1 MQITKIQGL
10 SKWDNELK
18 KVRDCVLGSPFV
30 KAERETYLPNPS
42 NIPAGLKNAAEQ
54 IKAKKAYEDYL
65 NRAEFDDFTGQTLRV
80 MLGKMSL
87 DKAIIKVPKPLDY
100 LLASADGDGLS
111 YRGLMENAFQ
121 NVAPAKWHVVLTEWI
136 GASNLPD
143 NPTKSDA
150 TRANMR
156 VVFREYNR
164 ESVKDYNY
172 EKING
177 VYQLSLLVLSQVS
190 EDVEKTANGIKRVR
204 REEDLILGLNA
215 KGNYY
220 QQLVVKSDG
229 AENKSESTDEIEIKA
244 NGKPI
249 KFIPVHFACDEE
261 MTTGELPQEFGFLH
275 PIADICLHRYNVSA
289 KRKTALAK
297 FDPTIFVEGIT
308 KDAFKDTAEMN
319 GFEGFEM
326 CGVNAIASN
335 DDGSSAKVN
344 MLMPSGALAD
354 YYEEDDRSME
364 KLRMTGASIDP
375 KTRTNQTAT
384 QANIEASKQNSFLSP
399 MAYSLERMTISLF
412 LYAGM
417 FHGLWD
423 QDNLEQNAKKIKV
436 SLSREFAQIKGTP
449 DEVRAVIDLL
459 SRQVAT
465 RTHVVQML
473 IDLGWH
479 KGDAEKIIQEIETEP
494 ESSVLIP

>member
-1 MQITKIQGL
+1 MQINKIQEL
-10 SKWDNELK
+10 AKWDKELK

-42 NIPAGLKNAAEQ
+42 NIPPELKNNDER
-54 IKAKKAYEDYL
+54 IKAQKAYDDYL

-87 DKAIIKVPKPLDY
+87 DKAIIKVPKPLEY
-100 LLASADGDGLS
+100 LLTSADGDGLS
-111 YRGLMENAFQ
+111 YRGLMENGFQ
-121 NVAPAKWHVVLTEWI
+121 NVAPAKWHIILTDWI
-136 GASNLPD
+136 GSSDLPEKA
-143 NPTKSDA
+143 TKADA
-150 TRANMR
+150 KRANMR
-156 VVFREYNR
+156 AVFREYRR

-172 EKING
+172 EKVNG
-177 VYQLSLLVLSQVS
+177 VYQLNLLVLSQVS
-190 EDVEKTANGIKRVR
+190 EDVQKTANGIQRVK

-220 QQLVVKSDG
+220 QQLIVKSDG
-229 AENKSESTDEIEIKA
+229 SINKGESTEEVEIFA
-244 NGKPI
+244 NRKPI
-249 KFIPVHFACDEE
+249 KFIPVHFVCDEE
-261 MTTGELPQEFGFLH
+261 MTTGELPQDFGFLH
-275 PIADICLHRYNVSA
+275 PIADTCLHRYNVSA

-308 KDAFKDTAEMN
+308 KDAFAQTQEMN
-319 GFEGFEM
+319 GFRGFEM

-335 DDGSSAKVN
+335 DDGTSAKVN
-344 MLMPSGALAD
+344 MLMPAGALGD

-364 KLRMTGASIDP
+364 KLRMLGASIDP
-375 KTRTNQTAT
+375 KSRTNQTAT
-384 QANIEASKQNSFLSP
+384 QANIEAAKQNAFLSP
-399 MAYSLERMTISLF
+399 MAYSLERMTVSLF

-423 QDNLEQNAKKIKV
+423 QDDLERNAKKIKV
-436 SLSREFAQIKGTP
+436 TLSREFAQIKGTP
-449 DEVRAVIDLL
+449 DEVRAVLDLL
-459 SRQVAT
+459 SRQIAT

-479 KGDAEKIIQEIETEP
+479 KGEAEKIIQEIEAEP
-494 ESSVLIP
+494 ESTPLIP